1 MRATGLTVVAVAV
14 AALALMGTD
23 AAAASSSSSKLAVKV
38 GTNRMYLRSQ
48 LHPGATVVCRYQGH
62 MLSVTAPTDE
72 QQSVGAVWARPGRSR
87 GLFHL
92 NVNAA
97 PKRTYRVICGLGGY
111 HW

>member
-1 MRATGLTVVAVAV
+1 MQATGLNRVAVAV
-14 AALALMGTD
+14 AALALVGTG
-23 AAAASSSSSKLAVKV
+23 AAAASPFTSRLTLKV
-38 GTNRMYLRSQ
+38 GTNRMYARSSLQ
-48 LHPGATVVCRYQGH
+48 PGATVVCRYQGH

-92 NVNAA
+92 NVNAV
-97 PKRTYRVICGLGGY
+97 PKATYRVICGLGGY